1 MGRQDLTATAQPR
14 VIELGGRPVSYAL
27 RRAARRTLGIR
38 VNAQGVSVSVP
49 HHAPQHEVDAF
60 LRANDRWLLDTL
72 DEWQTRPAPPR
83 IALCDG
89 ARFPLFDR
97 PCALR
102 VARGRGVAQW
112 VAAPDASATE
122 LHLRCASGQSVQRAA
137 LRAIHAFALN
147 DFERRVAVCAAV
159 LGLRPPPLKLTS
171 ARTRWGSCSAHA
183 IRLHWR
189 LVHLPESLVDYV
201 VAHEVAHLQHMNH
214 SPDFWAVVERLYPD
228 ARAARRHLR
237 EAGRVLP
244 DLIEAAPAAAI

>member
-1 MGRQDLTATAQPR
+1 MGRQDLKATTQPR

-49 HHAPQHEVDAF
+49 QHAPQHAVDAF

-72 DEWQTRPAPPR
+72 DAWQNRPVPPR

-97 PCALR
+97 LCTLR
-102 VARGRGVAQW
+102 VARGRGAAQW
-112 VAAPDASATE
+112 VAATDAAAAE
-122 LHLRCASGQSVQRAA
+122 LHLRCAAGQPVQRAA

-159 LGLRPPPLKLTS
+159 LGLRPPPVKLTS
-171 ARTRWGSCSAHA
+171 ARTRWGSCSARA

-189 LVHLPESLVDYV
+189 LVHLPETLIDYV
-201 VAHEVAHLQHMNH
+201 VAHEVAHLKHMDH
-214 SPDFWAVVERLYPD
+214 SPAFWAVVERLYPGACG
-228 ARAARRHLR
+228 ARQQLR
-237 EAGRVLP
+237 EAGRTLP
-244 DLIEAAPAAAI
+244 ELIETVAARA